1 MFLHVNYRNYSK
13 FSDAKN
19 NYYIVSETL
28 ATEINLFRPRFS
40 PISENIGTNNNNN
53 FISSQ

>member
-28 ATEINLFRPRFS
+28 ATEINLFLPRFI